1 MSDAD
6 YRNSAK
12 RDLVSD
18 SAVAPKRRHVTVLQL
33 TDPAD
38 TAKAFPEINFDWVTL
53 GAGRFFVKRVVIDL
67 DGCVLAYHF
76 SSHPGRSRSQPAGP
90 LRVVAAFS
98 PSATGTLDGREIT
111 PDMLVTGK
119 AGIRTELVA
128 GSDYRAILF
137 LVPPVDVENHLR
149 NRDVGPDFLYG
160 EIELVQSLYRWGRS
174 VVRAAEQSPKLFEE
188 NRHVRDGVRREL
200 MERLGETL
208 VTTRDS
214 PPRDDEL
221 TRVNHSRL
229 VRRAQ
234 DYALDHIEERF
245 HLSDLCRA
253 LRVSE
258 RTLRYA
264 FRDVLGMSPV
274 AYLSRLRLH
283 RVHKSLRQATRHSTT
298 VTTEALRWGFWHV
311 GDFSKAYKE
320 CFGELPSDTLA
331 AEP

>member
-1 MSDAD
+1 MSRPG
-6 YRNSAK
+6 YRNSAT
-12 RDLVSD
+12 RDAAGAL
-18 SAVAPKRRHVTVLQL
+18 PRRHVTVLQL

-38 TAKAFPEINFDWVTL
+38 AAKALSELDFDVVKL
-53 GAGRFFVKRVVIDL
+53 DSKRFFVKRVVVDL
-67 DGCVLAYHF
+67 DGSLLAYHF
-76 SSHPGRSRSQPAGP
+76 SSHPGRSRT
-90 LRVVAAFS
+90 RVASRQQVVVAFS
-98 PSATGTLDGREIT
+98 PSATGTVNGREIK
-111 PDMLVTGK
+111 PEMLVT
-119 AGIRTELVA
+119 AGAGAQSELVA
-128 GSDYRAILF
+128 GSNYRAIMF
-137 LVPPVDVENHLR
+137 LVPPVDVKNYVESR
-149 NRDVGPDFLYG
+149 EAGPHFLQG
-160 EIELVQSLYRWGRS
+160 ELGLVRSLYRWGRS